1 MITFL
6 AIVFTL
12 ALLVVVLGSF
22 GWIMRAMWFSLE
34 KKSSQ
39 HFLALHARRA
49 GLWLAYPLAISA
61 MVTADLGGWTI
72 LAATL
77 PALAMSWFIVGKAGR
92 QFVWE
97 SLEKDYT
104 KFINT
109 KRYYAFGKSFTSST
123 PVTEITRVVQVGRA
137 KYYDQNDN
145 LLLVHTD
152 AWDLKDG
159 KEKIC

>member
-22 GWIMRAMWFSLE
+22 GWIMLAMWISLE
-34 KKSSQ
+34 KKNQQ

-49 GLWLAYPLAISA
+49 GLLLAYPISICA
-61 MVTADLGGWTI
+61 AVSEGVGAW
-72 LAATL
+72 AVPVATL
-77 PALAMSWFIVGKAGR
+77 PALALSYLIIGKSGR
-92 QFVWE
+92 QFVQK
-97 SLEKDYT
+97 SLKEDYT

-109 KRYYAFGKSFTSST
+109 KRYYAFGKSFKSAT
-123 PVTEITRVVQVGRA
+123 PITEITRVVRVGRA
-137 KYYDQNDN
+137 KYYDQNEN
-145 LLLVHTD
+145 LLLEHTD

-159 KEKIC
+159 TEKIC